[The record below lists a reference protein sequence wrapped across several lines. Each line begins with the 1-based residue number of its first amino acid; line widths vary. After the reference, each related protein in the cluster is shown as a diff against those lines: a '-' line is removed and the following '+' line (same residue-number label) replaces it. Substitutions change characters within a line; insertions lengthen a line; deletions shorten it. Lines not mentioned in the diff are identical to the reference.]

1 MKKSERPCFSEIYE
15 MDAKNEMKT
24 LTFSMNK
31 TQTQAIKATKLE
43 QRKQWKSLL
52 KQNVVHTY
60 SEAESYYQNN

>member
-1 MKKSERPCFSEIYE
+1 

-43 QRKQWKSLL
+43 QRKQWKYLL

-60 SEAESYYQNN
+60 SEAENYYQNN

>member
-31 TQTQAIKATKLE
+31 TQTQAFKATKLE
-43 QRKQWKSLL
+43 QRKQ
-52 KQNVVHTY
+52 
-60 SEAESYYQNN
+60 